1 MFEGSFD
8 NEFIWHGRKTAMR
21 LYAESGDCKGFV
33 EYVFGAEGIY
43 SSLTILSSTTME
55 TRTSLMAGGTTFSR
69 GRWETL
75 GGRCHGS
82 GRMRIPSGVNGE
94 GTVRMK
100 EPGQHG
106 EVRAEL
112 RDNTLRLYRNAES
125 VKVAESRGY
134 GIGASAPSRSGWTSR
149 SRD

>member
-69 GRWETL
+69 DHWGTL
-75 GGRCHGS
+75 GGRGRGS
-82 GRMRIPSGVNGE
+82 GRRRNPSGVNGE
-94 GTVRMK
+94 GTVRTK
-100 EPGQHG
+100 EPGQRG

-112 RDNTLRLYRNAES
+112 RDITLRLHRNAEL
-125 VKVAESRGY
+125 VKSLNLENVDLALPHQVEAAGL
-134 GIGASAPSRSGWTSR
+134 
-149 SRD
+149 RD